1 MKQEIIIPYQKSEE
15 GGNIFAVC
23 KLNQVNEASNTAKR
37 AFSINK
43 SRLIGIYQS
52 SDNTLQHTDA
62 LNRMCMCANTQI
74 YWSYCSPSP
83 CP

>member
-15 GGNIFAVC
+15 RGNIFAVC

-43 SRLIGIYQS
+43 SCLIGIY
-52 SDNTLQHTDA
+52 
-62 LNRMCMCANTQI
+62 
-74 YWSYCSPSP
+74 
-83 CP
+83 